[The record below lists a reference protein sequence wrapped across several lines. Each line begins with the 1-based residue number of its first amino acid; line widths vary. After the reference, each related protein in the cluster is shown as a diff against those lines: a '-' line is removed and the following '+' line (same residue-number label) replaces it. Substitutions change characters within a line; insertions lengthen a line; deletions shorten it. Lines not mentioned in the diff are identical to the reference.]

1 MSNNIT
7 FGEKHSLQYRDL
19 EGEKE
24 PKKNKSTEKKTSVKL
39 KPMSTITKSLVK
51 DLDELKKHYTNS
63 PSKELGDYIVLA
75 ESSLNKFLDTQQN

>member
-7 FGEKHSLQYRDL
+7 FGENHSLEYRD
-19 EGEKE
+19 
-24 PKKNKSTEKKTSVKL
+24 KKRQNKSTQTKTQKKKL

-51 DLDELKKHYTNS
+51 NLDDLRDHYEQE

-75 ESSLNKFLDTQQN
+75 ESSLNKFLDSQQN

>member
-1 MSNNIT
+1 MSNIT

-19 EGEKE
+19 EAEKSKGVT
-24 PKKNKSTEKKTSVKL
+24 KKVTEKVTKKL

-51 DLDELKKHYTNS
+51 SLEDLKDHYSDS